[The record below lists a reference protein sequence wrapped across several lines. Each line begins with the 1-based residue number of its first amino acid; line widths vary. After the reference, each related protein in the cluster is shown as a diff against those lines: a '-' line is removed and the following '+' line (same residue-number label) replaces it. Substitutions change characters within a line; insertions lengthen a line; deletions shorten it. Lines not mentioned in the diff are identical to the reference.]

1 MSSATNIFRLL
12 AALLP
17 VFLTVTP
24 AAYAATG
31 CPPAQDGHRL
41 ARLDGA
47 SLYQG
52 DPAQNMLLA
61 PTQEN
66 PGGRG
71 VNIWSLPDAR
81 GVVLVCRY
89 ENQPALLVLT
99 LPPGISSCRQD
110 LRAGTFECR

>member
-1 MSSATNIFRLL
+1 MSSATNIFRVL

-17 VFLTVTP
+17 VLVTATP

-52 DPAQNMLLA
+52 DPANSMLLA

-71 VNIWSLPDAR
+71 VNVWTLPDAR
-81 GVVLVCRY
+81 NVVLVCRY
-89 ENQPALLVLT
+89 ENQPAPRVLT
-99 LPPGISSCRQD
+99 LPPGPQTCRQD